1 MAANLSQNEL
11 VLQEAYMGVV
21 TDKFPTDWALFNH
34 EGNSNDIHVAG
45 TGEGCK
51 LCAEGSVH
59 QACHHYGQLSEGGLC
74 DYQRKDQ
81 GTHGA

>member
-1 MAANLSQNEL
+1 MGLGGSLENERGQGGGDAGTMGLVMAANLSQNEL

-45 TGEGCK
+45 TGEG
-51 LCAEGSVH
+51 AWRRQWRSSAVGS
-59 QACHHYGQLSEGGLC
+59 
-74 DYQRKDQ
+74 
-81 GTHGA
+81 